1 MANESVKTVAKES
14 GVHLWE
20 IAEQLKISDSYFSR
34 KLRRE
39 LPESERENVL
49 AIIEKIKSER

>member
-1 MANESVKTVAKES
+1 MANESIKTTAKES

-20 IAEQLKISDSYFSR
+20 IAEQLKMSDSYFSR

-39 LPESERENVL
+39 LPENERDLVL
-49 AIIEKIKSER
+49 AIIAKIKSER